1 MMMNDGLL
9 CCLYVLFLIL
19 VYIDH
24 VVMGFSYATLTFAIQ
39 W

>member
-1 MMMNDGLL
+1 MIINDGLL

-24 VVMGFSYATLTFAIQ
+24 VVMEFIMLP
-39 W
+39 